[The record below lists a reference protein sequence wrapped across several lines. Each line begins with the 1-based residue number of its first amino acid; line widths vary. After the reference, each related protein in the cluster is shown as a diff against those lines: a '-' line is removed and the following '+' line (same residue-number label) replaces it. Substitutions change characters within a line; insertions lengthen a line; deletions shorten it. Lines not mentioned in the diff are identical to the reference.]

1 MVKNLKGGTGH
12 KKLARKHQNVS
23 HNNKLRLPEEEGEE
37 FGCVTKMFGN
47 GMCQIITNS
56 NQKLIGHIRG
66 SFRGRQKRHNTITS
80 SMIVLIGLRNWETV
94 LKNCDI
100 LYIYNDS
107 DLEQVKNL
115 PNINIEHL
123 LSTRF
128 NSSNINKQD
137 NDFEFSISNE
147 EDEEEM
153 NVSKKIT
160 NEFKLENIE
169 DVSYDDI

>member
-1 MVKNLKGGTGH
+1 
-12 KKLARKHQNVS
+12 
-23 HNNKLRLPEEEGEE
+23 
-37 FGCVTKMFGN
+37 
-47 GMCQIITNS
+47 
-56 NQKLIGHIRG
+56 
-66 SFRGRQKRHNTITS
+66 
-80 SMIVLIGLRNWETV
+80 LRNWETV

-107 DLEQVKNL
+107 DLEQVKNI

-123 LSTRF
+123 LNTRF